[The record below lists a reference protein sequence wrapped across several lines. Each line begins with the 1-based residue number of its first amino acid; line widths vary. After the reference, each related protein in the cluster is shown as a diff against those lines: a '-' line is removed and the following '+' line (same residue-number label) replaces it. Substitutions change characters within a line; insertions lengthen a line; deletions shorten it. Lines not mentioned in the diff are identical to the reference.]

1 MTFCLTAAE
10 PKSVCVRTDSV
21 QDPERKRTCKEE
33 KAMTSEEF
41 EAEGEKSQPWAARKS
56 PP

>member
-21 QDPERKRTCKEE
+21 QDPERKRHAKR
-33 KAMTSEEF
+33 
-41 EAEGEKSQPWAARKS
+41 RK
-56 PP
+56 P